1 MKKRTLSGMAAFF
14 LALLFVSG
22 GMANGDDVKRISKE
36 SLKSLLGSQDVIVVD
51 VRTARDFSGSDLKIK
66 GALREDP
73 SQVRKWM
80 GKYAKEKTLVF
91 YCA

>member
-1 MKKRTLSGMAAFF
+1 MKKRNFLGMAVFF
-14 LALLFVSG
+14 LAVIFVFG

-36 SLKSLLGSQDVIVVD
+36 SLKSLLGSENVIVVD
-51 VRTARDFSGSDLKIK
+51 VRTARDYSSSDLKIK

-80 GKYAKEKTLVF
+80 GKYEKEKTLIF
-91 YCA
+91 YCD

>member
-1 MKKRTLSGMAAFF
+1 MKKRNLLGMAVFF
-14 LALLFVSG
+14 LAVIFFFS

-36 SLKSLLGSQDVIVVD
+36 SLKSLLGSENVIVVD
-51 VRTARDFSGSDLKIK
+51 VRTARDYSSSDLKIK

-80 GKYAKEKTLVF
+80 GKYEKEKTLIF
-91 YCA
+91 YCD